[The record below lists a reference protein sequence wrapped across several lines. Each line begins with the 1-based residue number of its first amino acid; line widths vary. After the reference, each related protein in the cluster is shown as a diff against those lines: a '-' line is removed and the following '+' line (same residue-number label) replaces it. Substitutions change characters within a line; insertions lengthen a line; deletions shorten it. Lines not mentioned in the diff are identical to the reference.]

1 MIITSIEELRL
12 ASPAHALDSIDGLV
26 GFIDNSEH
34 DFLEEKLGTPLY
46 EHLCKWYDEN
56 PMTRSSVSD
65 YMTSPLNQLL
75 LMCQRCVAFDALGR
89 AAGMQGVSVN
99 NAGLNQ
105 MIADDYKA
113 ADKDAVAT
121 YRQTCYTEA
130 HAALNQLLR
139 QLEKWCNDFPPESG
153 GARLCRLAHPRTQ
166 RGLNKRKKSDD
177 TTEIATIVELWQ
189 QSSYYYLA
197 AALLLPSC
205 TLLQQYLNIYDNR
218 EKYIQLL
225 PDLQFIQEEIIG
237 DSIGEDLLKAVID
250 FARDAILP
258 AIPNEGEASPSE
270 TPEPNPLL
278 PIFTRLT
285 HRLRK
290 VMTALLEGRTQVL
303 KISKERKVAAH
314 DDGVRMLG
322 NVISY
327 LRANQDAFPEELV
340 KDAPWYEAPAPEPEP
355 PTPSTDKGGECC
367 CKERKDKSACW
378 TPPLL

>member
-139 QLEKWCNDFPPESG
+139 QLEKWCLNPEGKKNDK
-153 GARLCRLAHPRTQ
+153 
-166 RGLNKRKKSDD
+166 N
-177 TTEIATIVELWQ
+177 EIATIVKLWKE
-189 QSSYYYLA
+189 SSYYYLA

-250 FARDAILP
+250 FARDAVLP
-258 AIPNEGEASPSE
+258 EVDIEEGEA
-270 TPEPNPLL
+270 NPLL

-322 NVISY
+322 NVITY

-340 KDAPWYEAPAPEPEP
+340 KDAPWYEPKEVEEPIH
-355 PTPSTDKGGECC
+355 PSPGPSPDKGGECC
-367 CKERKDKSACW
+367 CDDKHGKPACW

>member
-46 EHLCKWYDEN
+46 EALCKWYEDN
-56 PMTRSSVSD
+56 PMTRSTVSD
-65 YMTSPLNQLL
+65 YMTSPMNQLL
-75 LMCQRCVAFDALGR
+75 LLCQRCVAFDALGR
-89 AAGMQGVSVN
+89 AVGMQGISVN

-105 MIADDYKA
+105 MVTDDYKA

-121 YRQTCYTEA
+121 YKQTCITEA

-139 QLEKWCNDFPPESG
+139 QLEKWC
-153 GARLCRLAHPRTQ
+153 L
-166 RGLNKRKKSDD
+166 
-177 TTEIATIVELWQ
+177 TTGEEENEEQEQIVELWK

-205 TLLQQYLNIYDNR
+205 TVLQQYLNIYDSR
-218 EKYIQLL
+218 EKFIQLL
-225 PDLQFIQEEIIG
+225 PDLQFIQEEIIAE
-237 DSIGEDLLKAVID
+237 SIGEDLMKAVVD
-250 FARDAILP
+250 FSRDGELPEGCEEAI
-258 AIPNEGEASPSE
+258 
-270 TPEPNPLL
+270 
-278 PIFTRLT
+278 FKRLV

-303 KISKERKVAAH
+303 KVSKERKVAAH

-322 NVISY
+322 NVIEY
-327 LRANQDAFPEELV
+327 LRLNQDAFPEELV
-340 KDAPWYEAPAPEPEP
+340 KNAPWYVAKEVEEPSPASH
-355 PTPSTDKGGECC
+355 TSSSNPSSPCC
-367 CKERKDKSACW
+367 CESAAEKNKPACW

>member
-113 ADKDAVAT
+113 ADKDAIAT

-139 QLEKWCNDFPPESG
+139 QLEKWCLNPEGKKNDK
-153 GARLCRLAHPRTQ
+153 
-166 RGLNKRKKSDD
+166 N
-177 TTEIATIVELWQ
+177 EIATIVKLWKE
-189 QSSYYYLA
+189 SSYYYLA

-250 FARDAILP
+250 FARDAVLP
-258 AIPNEGEASPSE
+258 EVDIEEGEA
-270 TPEPNPLL
+270 NPLL

-322 NVISY
+322 NVITY
-327 LRANQDAFPEELV
+327 LRANQDAFPKDLV
-340 KDAPWYEAPAPEPEP
+340 ENAPWYEPKEVEEPDQT
-355 PTPSTDKGGECC
+355 TPGPSYSGGECC
-367 CKERKDKSACW
+367 CEHPEERKPACW